1 MGIKDTMRGGSG
13 GTHAATGRQDF
24 PHPQVAMAGGGKGPP
39 DDPNDPNKAPASHN
53 KPHMTYQ
60 EKWDSNALNANKP
73 EKNNKDPEPEVDLN
87 ALRKS
92 VKDGNAPMVKHNQ
105 DEATI
110 KREAE
115 ENPSQG
121 PSMDDIRNA
130 IKGQ

>member
-53 KPHMTYQ
+53 KPPLDQ
-60 EKWDSNALNANKP
+60 PRWDSTALNAKP
-73 EKNNKDPEPEVDLN
+73 ERNNKDPEPEVDLN

-92 VKDGNAPMVKHNQ
+92 VKDGDAPMVKHNQ
-105 DEATI
+105 DEAII
-110 KREAE
+110 KREAK

-121 PSMDDIRNA
+121 PSLDDIRNA

>member
-24 PHPQVAMAGGGKGPP
+24 PHPQVAAAGGGKGPP

-53 KPHMTYQ
+53 KPPLDQ
-60 EKWDSNALNANKP
+60 PRWDSTALNAKP
-73 EKNNKDPEPEVDLN
+73 ERNNKDPEPEVDLN

-92 VKDGNAPMVKHNQ
+92 VKDGNAPMVEHNQ

-110 KREAE
+110 KREAK

>member
-24 PHPQVAMAGGGKGPP
+24 PHPQVAAAGGGKGPP

-53 KPHMTYQ
+53 KPPLDQ
-60 EKWDSNALNANKP
+60 PRWDSTALNAKP
-73 EKNNKDPEPEVDLN
+73 ERNNKDPEPEVDLN

-92 VKDGNAPMVKHNQ
+92 IKDGNAPMVKHNQ

-110 KREAE
+110 KREAK

-130 IKGQ
+130 IT

>member
-53 KPHMTYQ
+53 NPPLDQ
-60 EKWDSNALNANKP
+60 PRWDSNALNDKP
-73 EKNNKDPEPEVDLN
+73 ERNNKDPEPEVDLN

-105 DEATI
+105 DEAAL
-110 KREAE
+110 KREAK